1 MRKSRLTHLEIVT
14 FYTKTLKSI
23 RQILKAAAGRTCMEF
38 IFMRLQNVP
47 LASAI
52 LSSNFDRWC
61 VADSSSLSLP
71 NDLARRAFM
80 GCRVKGDDQTPQ
92 RDLAS
97 SRAWPVVDEAA
108 AVG

>member
-1 MRKSRLTHLEIVT
+1 
-14 FYTKTLKSI
+14 
-23 RQILKAAAGRTCMEF
+23 MEF

-108 AVG
+108 AAVG